1 MSQVQIVTF
10 HQPTTVDKE
19 PLLFGSGFGEMHP
32 QGLSVWVGVS
42 EKSSGVSKGY
52 PFGTNLWK
60 KGCIHGMKE
69 LMNRKIYS
77 IKSGL
82 GSLRFL
88 GGL

>member
-1 MSQVQIVTF
+1 MQKSNGFAVAFFEVTGPLSQVQIVTF

-60 KGCIHGMKE
+60 KGVYTRHERINE
-69 LMNRKIYS
+69 
-77 IKSGL
+77 
-82 GSLRFL
+82 
-88 GGL
+88 